1 MVTTTS
7 PMQASTTGTSEP
19 EPEQETTAEPE
30 PQPETTAEP
39 ELESTTPSS
48 IDQRCETCTGSSPCI
63 WTDGVCYS
71 AVAQAVCEGT
81 AGAVFCGAASVAAVQ
96 ASSHEPQA
104 MRRKGAARSES
115 FLGHALIQAQAALGR
130 AQKTVE
136 EL

>member
-7 PMQASTTGTSEP
+7 PMQASTTGISEP
-19 EPEQETTAEPE
+19 EPE
-30 PQPETTAEP
+30 PETTAEP

-48 IDQRCETCTGSSPCI
+48 IDQRCKTCTGSSPCI